1 MECFEIIMA
10 TPFLRISNR
19 SENQNPKIDFDCRK
33 SICVIGQGYIG
44 LPTAAILASRG
55 YKGLGVDVRKEA
67 VDKIN
72 SGKAHIH
79 EPNLDEL
86 IAKVVAS
93 GNLRASMTPE
103 RADIFILCV
112 PTPFHGDHSPDLSFV
127 QKAAESIRP
136 LVQEGA
142 MVILESTSPP
152 GTTEDVVLKSAI
164 PEHLTPGKNVH
175 VAYCPERVLPGRILI
190 ECIEN
195 DRIIGGITENCAAT
209 VANFYSTFVTG
220 KIHTTTAK
228 AAEMAKLTENAF
240 RDVNIAFANEL
251 SVLSDKLGVSA
262 FEVIR
267 LANCHPRVNILNPG
281 PGVGGHCISVDPWF
295 LVHADPSLTPLI
307 RTAREVND
315 SKPKH
320 VIAEVLSQAKQ
331 FEKSFHRLPTVACLG
346 LAYKADVDDFRES
359 PSIDVVKG
367 LKNQY
372 SGTVLACDPY
382 CSTSNIG
389 DIEVVDLQTALN
401 DAEFIVL
408 LTDHKQFLKLSPD
421 LLSQKFIIDP
431 RGLWQNI
438 EPASDQVASQAA

>member
-1 MECFEIIMA
+1 M
-10 TPFLRISNR
+10 TTSFLRISDR
-19 SENQNPKIDFDCRK
+19 PENHKPKINFDCSK

-44 LPTAAILASRG
+44 LPTAAILANRG
-55 YKGLGVDVRKEA
+55 YKVLGVDVRKEA

-86 IAKVVAS
+86 IEKVVAS
-93 GNLRASMTPE
+93 GNLRASITPE

-112 PTPFHGDHSPDLSFV
+112 PTPFHGDHSPNLSFV

-142 MVILESTSPP
+142 IVILESTSPP

-164 PEHLTPGKNVH
+164 PDHLTPGENVH

-195 DRIIGGITENCAAT
+195 DRIIGGVTKHCAAT
-209 VANFYSTFVTG
+209 VANFYNTFVTG

-251 SVLSDKLGVSA
+251 SILSDKLGVSA

-320 VIAEVLSQAKQ
+320 VIAEVLSRAHQ
-331 FEKSFHRLPTVACLG
+331 FSETFNRLPTIACLG

-372 SGTVLACDPY
+372 SGSVLACDPY
-382 CSTSNIG
+382 SSTD
-389 DIEVVDLQTALN
+389 DIDGIELVDLQNAVTHA
-401 DAEFIVL
+401 DIVVL
-408 LTDHKQFLKLSPD
+408 LTDHKQFLKLSHD
-421 LLSQKFIIDP
+421 LLAQKIIIDP
-431 RGLWQNI
+431 RGLWQQI
-438 EPASDQVASQAA
+438 APVIDQVAGQAA